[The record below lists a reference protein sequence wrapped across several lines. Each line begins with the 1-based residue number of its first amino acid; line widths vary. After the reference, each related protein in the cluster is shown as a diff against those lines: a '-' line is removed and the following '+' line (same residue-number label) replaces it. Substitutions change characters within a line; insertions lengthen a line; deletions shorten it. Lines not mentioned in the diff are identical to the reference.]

1 MPSETAKE
9 LIQLLDKERLALN
22 TGAFDDLDQLSGAKT
37 ILFENLTRADSSA
50 ADLALI
56 KHKVSE
62 NQKLLAAA
70 IRGVSAA
77 RERLAALE
85 NVRGGLAVYD
95 RDGQLAKVPTSK
107 PALQK
112 KA

>member
-1 MPSETAKE
+1 MPSEISKE
-9 LIQLLDKERLALN
+9 LILLLDKERVALN

-37 ILFENLTRADSSA
+37 VLFESLTRADASA
-50 ADLALI
+50 GDLAVI
-56 KHKVSE
+56 KSKLSE
-62 NQKLLAAA
+62 NQQLLAAA

-85 NVRGGLAVYD
+85 HVRGGLAVYD